1 MRYAA
6 ELKAEIECDTQRSV
20 NQLGGR
26 IRKTWILEA
35 SIPPFFFAAEKAL
48 MQKFP
53 LWAKWEIAGCCGL
66 FADLSNVVLLGYA
79 MFRIVI
85 CDDGALRGMA

>member
-1 MRYAA
+1 
-6 ELKAEIECDTQRSV
+6 
-20 NQLGGR
+20 
-26 IRKTWILEA
+26 
-35 SIPPFFFAAEKAL
+35 

-79 MFRIVI
+79 MLRIVI